1 MFAAATKLSAS
12 LAALLLAGALSAA
25 PLSIEKQG
33 SFAAGGT
40 VVPAKTAYDPYHP
53 TADGQ
58 DLHGD
63 HAFVRY
69 QIPTDARTYPLVFLH
84 GHGEFSK
91 TWETTPD
98 GRDGFQNIFLSRG
111 FKVYLVDQPRRGG
124 AGKATVK
131 GEIPAK
137 SDEAFFFGQFRMG
150 MWPKFYENSQFPE
163 DAESLNQF
171 FRQMT
176 PNTAPYDAKVNARA
190 MAAVLE
196 KSGDA
201 VLVTHSQGGG
211 IGWLTG
217 MMSDRIKGIA
227 SYEPGSNF
235 PFPKG
240 EVPAPIRT
248 SSFFGDFK
256 ADEVP
261 LEDFKKLTRYPI
273 VIYYGDYIP
282 KEPSTNPH
290 LDYWRAAVKMA
301 HLWADAV
308 NRHGGDVEVIELP
321 EKELRGNTHFLF
333 AEKNNLEVADLFS
346 AWLKDKKLD
355 IR

>member
-1 MFAAATKLSAS
+1 
-12 LAALLLAGALSAA
+12 
-25 PLSIEKQG
+25 
-33 SFAAGGT
+33 
-40 VVPAKTAYDPYHP
+40 
-53 TADGQ
+53 
-58 DLHGD
+58 
-63 HAFVRY
+63 
-69 QIPTDARTYPLVFLH
+69 
-84 GHGEFSK
+84 
-91 TWETTPD
+91 
-98 GRDGFQNIFLSRG
+98 
-111 FKVYLVDQPRRGG
+111 
-124 AGKATVK
+124 
-131 GEIPAK
+131 
-137 SDEAFFFGQFRMG
+137 
-150 MWPKFYENSQFPE
+150 
-163 DAESLNQF
+163 
-171 FRQMT
+171 
-176 PNTAPYDAKVNARA
+176 
-190 MAAVLE
+190 
-196 KSGDA
+196 
-201 VLVTHSQGGG
+201 
-211 IGWLTG
+211 

-321 EKELRGNTHFLF
+321 EKGLRGNTHFLF